1 MLRPL
6 LPQPY
11 ASAGWLSVQW
21 QLVWQAE
28 QRTAGQGST
37 EQSTMFSSLA
47 SYLLGNQTHEPD
59 LSPDAVTAD
68 VGLRAVEG
76 DDDWV
81 LVERTEDSRSENSE
95 ESNEELPAL
104 ELAISTLPHPF
115 PRSYRAL
122 ADAVDFRS
130 LTRSSSSSSLPSLS
144 FEESWFLTPPPCFT
158 SEGPIHMETSPLENL
173 LIEHP
178 SMSVYQ
184 NSSSRF
190 SLPRA
195 RHRSGSTGTAP
206 GSPASSLSGDEAD
219 PPRPH
224 LVEAEEHVTAQR
236 HSRVQATPRQR
247 QTVFLEQQQHE
258 KQCLQIRSAQKLRQ
272 RRSCQLLK
280 RNHLDRSNKAREINS
295 RNKCQRR
302 SDRMQRHSGANNNRK
317 C

>member
-1 MLRPL
+1 
-6 LPQPY
+6 
-11 ASAGWLSVQW
+11 
-21 QLVWQAE
+21 
-28 QRTAGQGST
+28 
-37 EQSTMFSSLA
+37 MFLFCFS
-47 SYLLGNQTHEPD
+47 
-59 LSPDAVTAD
+59 
-68 VGLRAVEG
+68 
-76 DDDWV
+76 
-81 LVERTEDSRSENSE
+81 EDSRSENSE

-195 RHRSGSTGTAP
+195 RHRSGYTGTAP

-258 KQCLQIRSAQKLRQ
+258 K
-272 RRSCQLLK
+272 
-280 RNHLDRSNKAREINS
+280 
-295 RNKCQRR
+295 
-302 SDRMQRHSGANNNRK
+302 
-317 C
+317 